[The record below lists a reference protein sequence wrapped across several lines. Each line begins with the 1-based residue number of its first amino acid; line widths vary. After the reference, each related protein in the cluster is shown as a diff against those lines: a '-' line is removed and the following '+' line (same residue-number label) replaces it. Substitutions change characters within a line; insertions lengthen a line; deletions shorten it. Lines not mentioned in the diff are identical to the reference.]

1 MKLSKY
7 LCLECSTCAMFFS
20 SSFTVSIMAL
30 FLSKS
35 LSDAVIA
42 SKNLQKS
49 SAIQNISVTLDRK
62 ATTLCRRVFRTIGW
76 CSGNDLETVLF
87 AMLCLVL
94 LRGLLFATKVHKN
107 SNSPKFP
114 SSFVGVLTQYKKKG

>member
-1 MKLSKY
+1 MSLGISADNHINLY
-7 LCLECSTCAMFFS
+7 QNFF
-20 SSFTVSIMAL
+20 
-30 FLSKS
+30 
-35 LSDAVIA
+35 
-42 SKNLQKS
+42 
-49 SAIQNISVTLDRK
+49 VTLDRK

>member
-1 MKLSKY
+1 MVAQQDGHDFAFGHLPFAVSHSLISLVHGAIWRFLVNSVSK
-7 LCLECSTCAMFFS
+7 F
-20 SSFTVSIMAL
+20 
-30 FLSKS
+30 
-35 LSDAVIA
+35 
-42 SKNLQKS
+42 LQKS
-49 SAIQNISVTLDRK
+49 SNTQNIYVTLDRK

>member
-1 MKLSKY
+1 MIDIFLRNKRKL
-7 LCLECSTCAMFFS
+7 FS
-20 SSFTVSIMAL
+20 FIVSFHKRKTH
-30 FLSKS
+30 FLYYHR
-35 LSDAVIA
+35 L
-42 SKNLQKS
+42 KNQS
-49 SAIQNISVTLDRK
+49 FSVTLVRK

-107 SNSPKFP
+107 SNSQKFP
-114 SSFVGVLTQYKKKG
+114 SSFVGVLTQYKKKGDKNLEAA

>member
-1 MKLSKY
+1 MISLLDICPLRFLIRLY
-7 LCLECSTCAMFFS
+7 PS
-20 SSFTVSIMAL
+20 SMGAIWR
-30 FLSKS
+30 FLVNS
-35 LSDAVIA
+35 A
-42 SKNLQKS
+42 SKFLQNS
-49 SAIQNISVTLDRK
+49 SNIQNISVTLDRK

>member
-1 MKLSKY
+1 MYNAK
-7 LCLECSTCAMFFS
+7 
-20 SSFTVSIMAL
+20 
-30 FLSKS
+30 
-35 LSDAVIA
+35 
-42 SKNLQKS
+42 LQKV
-49 SAIQNISVTLDRK
+49 SVTLDRK

>member
-1 MKLSKY
+1 MPPYNCKTDSTKENKDIAIFY
-7 LCLECSTCAMFFS
+7 LFQIIC
-20 SSFTVSIMAL
+20 
-30 FLSKS
+30 
-35 LSDAVIA
+35 
-42 SKNLQKS
+42 
-49 SAIQNISVTLDRK
+49 VTLDRK

>member
-1 MKLSKY
+1 MAIDRQMAEIPTK
-7 LCLECSTCAMFFS
+7 TCTEYDFPSQCFPAFLITDRIVFF
-20 SSFTVSIMAL
+20 V
-30 FLSKS
+30 FLSENKS
-35 LSDAVIA
+35 F
-42 SKNLQKS
+42 
-49 SAIQNISVTLDRK
+49 SVTLDRK